1 MPYAMKKKTLLLFVL
16 GLVTLSFTIVSFTRA
31 KENPDKDKLL
41 IEIISYVLT
50 RGHYSPS
57 QLDDTFSENVFM
69 NYIEALDGRHRFFLQ
84 ADINNFT
91 TYKYKLDDE
100 IKNTKSDFFTKTY
113 DKYLQRLNQVK
124 AFYPELLE
132 KPFDFSKNETID
144 FDYKN
149 MGYSPSLSE
158 LKKRWRK
165 NFKFDVLRV
174 YADKKESELLKQ
186 EEDSTYVPLSDKE
199 LEIASREVVKEDM
212 ERFYESREDLERKD
226 FFSVY
231 VNAIALQ
238 FDPHT
243 TYFAP
248 EDKDR
253 FDMGISGKF
262 EGIGA
267 RLQKKNQQIEIVEV
281 ISGGPVWRDQLLEP
295 GDRILKVAQV
305 DSSPVDIVGMR
316 LDDVIKL
323 IKGPKGTQVFLTVKR
338 VDGTIEEVVIT
349 RDVIELEEA
358 FAKSTLIKKDGKKY
372 GLIFLPKFYI
382 DFDDYNQ
389 RNAASDVRKE
399 IEKLKKEG
407 IEGLIMD
414 LRGNGG
420 GSLQTVVDMTGF
432 FIDQGPVVQVKS
444 TGGQKQVL
452 KDKEAG
458 VAWDGPLVVMVNGFS
473 ASASE
478 ILAAALQ
485 DYKRA
490 VILGSKQTYGK
501 GTVQNIID
509 LNKIIAGNSYGDL
522 GAMKITTDKF
532 YRINGGSTQ
541 LEGVKSD
548 IVFPDRYA
556 MIETGEK
563 DQDNP
568 LSWDQISSVNFTPW
582 TNPVN
587 YDYIE
592 ERSKKRMAESS
603 FIQLINEQAAWI
615 KAQQND
621 YEYSLNYENFVDD
634 IEMTEAQTKKFN
646 VLSDYHSSLEFAP
659 ASLDLKQMGQDEE
672 LQEKR
677 KRWEESLGK
686 DLYVNEAVEILEDM
700 YLPNAIHRKKVAQVK
715 Q

>member
-1 MPYAMKKKTLLLFVL
+1 MKKHTLLLSAL
-16 GLVTLSFTIVSFTRA
+16 GIALLSFTIFSFTRA

-57 QLDDTFSENVFM
+57 EMDDTFSENVFI

-84 ADINNFT
+84 TDINNFKT
-91 TYKYKLDDE
+91 FKYKLDDE
-100 IKNTKSDFFTKTY
+100 IKNTKIDFFTKTY

-124 AFYPELLE
+124 EFYPGLLE
-132 KPFDFSKNETID
+132 KPFDFSQEETID

-149 MGYSPSLSE
+149 MGYAPSLSE
-158 LKKRWRK
+158 LKKLWRK
-165 NFKFDVLRV
+165 YLKFDVLRV
-174 YADKKESELLKQ
+174 YADKKETEIQKQ
-186 EEDSTYVPLSDKE
+186 EDDPAYEPISDKE
-199 LEIASREVVKEDM
+199 LEEASREVVKEDM
-212 ERFYESREDLERKD
+212 ERFYESREDLDRKD

-281 ISGGPVWRDQLLEP
+281 ISGGPVWRGQLLEP

-305 DSSPVDIVGMR
+305 DSPPVDIVGMR

-358 FAKSTLIKKDGKKY
+358 FAKSTLIEKEGKKY
-372 GLIFLPKFYI
+372 GLIYLPKFYI
-382 DFDDYNQ
+382 DFNDYNQ
-389 RNAASDVRKE
+389 RNAASDVKKE
-399 IEKLKKEG
+399 IDKLKKEG

-432 FIDQGPVVQVKS
+432 FIDEGPVVQVKS

-452 KDKEAG
+452 KDREAG
-458 VAWDGPLVVMVNGFS
+458 VAWDGPLVVMVNAFS

-532 YRINGGSTQ
+532 YRVNGGSTQ
-541 LEGVKSD
+541 LEGVKSN
-548 IVFPDRYA
+548 IVFPDRYSL
-556 MIETGEK
+556 IETGEK

-568 LSWDQISSVNFTPW
+568 LSWDMISSVNYSPW
-582 TNPVN
+582 PQAVN
-587 YDYIE
+587 YDYVE
-592 ERSKKRMAESS
+592 ERSHKRMTESS
-603 FIQLINEQAAWI
+603 FIQLINEQAQWV
-615 KAQQND
+615 KAQQDD
-621 YEYSLNYENFVDD
+621 YEYSLNYNNFIND
-634 IEMTEAQTKKFN
+634 IEQTEAQTKKFN
-646 VLSDYHSSLEFAP
+646 ALSEYRSTLEFAP
-659 ASLDLKQMGQDEE
+659 SQSDLKEINQDEE
-672 LQEKR
+672 LKEKR
-677 KRWEESLGK
+677 KRWEENLGK
-686 DLYVNEAVEILEDM
+686 DLYVNEAVEILEDL
-700 YLPNAIHRKKVAQVK
+700 YLPNRMQQKKVAQIK

>member
-1 MPYAMKKKTLLLFVL
+1 MSAL
-16 GLVTLSFTIVSFTRA
+16 GIITLSFTVFSFKRA

-57 QLDDTFSENVFM
+57 EMNDTFSENVFM

-84 ADINNFT
+84 ADINNFE

-100 IKNTKSDFFTKTY
+100 IKNTKIDFFTVTY

-124 AFYPELLE
+124 IFYPELLE
-132 KPFDFSKNETID
+132 KPFDFSKKETID
-144 FDYKN
+144 FDFKN
-149 MGYSPSLSE
+149 MGYAPSLSE
-158 LKKRWRK
+158 LKKLWRK
-165 NFKFDVLRV
+165 YFKFDVLRV
-174 YADKKESELLKQ
+174 YVDKKETELQKK
-186 EEDSTYVPLSDKE
+186 EDDSDYVPLSDVE
-199 LEIASREVVKEDM
+199 LEKAARAVIKEDM
-212 ERFYESREDLERKD
+212 ERFYESREDLDRKD

-231 VNAIALQ
+231 INAIALQ

-305 DSSPVDIVGMR
+305 DSAPVDIVGMR

-338 VDGTIEEVVIT
+338 VDGSIEEVIIT

-358 FAKSTLIKKDGKKY
+358 FAKSTLIEKEGKKY
-372 GLIFLPKFYI
+372 GLIYLPKFYI

-389 RNAASDVRKE
+389 RNAANDVKKE
-399 IEKLKKEG
+399 IEKLKSEG

-432 FIDQGPVVQVKS
+432 FIDEGPVVQVKS
-444 TGGQKQVL
+444 TGGQKQIL
-452 KDKEAG
+452 KDRDAG
-458 VAWDGPLVVMVNGFS
+458 VSWEGPLVVMVNSFS

-541 LEGVKSD
+541 LEGVKSN
-548 IVFPDRYA
+548 IVFPDRYSF
-556 MIETGEK
+556 IETGEK

-568 LSWDQISSVNFTPW
+568 LSWDQISSVNYAPW
-582 TNPVN
+582 SQPVN

-592 ERSKKRMAESS
+592 ERSQKRMAESS
-603 FIQLINEQAAWI
+603 FIQLINEQAQWV

-621 YEYSLNYENFVDD
+621 YEYSLNYENFVSD
-634 IEMTEAQTKKFN
+634 IEQTEEQTKKFN
-646 VLSDYHSSLEFAP
+646 VLSEYQSTLEFAP
-659 ASLDLKQMGQDEE
+659 STSDLIEINQDSERKE
-672 LQEKR
+672 NR
-677 KRWEESLGK
+677 KRWEKSLGK
-686 DLYVNEAVEILEDM
+686 DMYVNEAVEILEDL
-700 YLPNAIHRKKVAQVK
+700 YLPNAMQQKKVAQVK
-715 Q
+715 K

>member
-1 MPYAMKKKTLLLFVL
+1 MKKKTLLLFVL

-100 IKNTKSDFFTKTY
+100 IKNTKIDFFTKTY

-144 FDYKN
+144 FDYEN

-186 EEDSTYVPLSDKE
+186 EEDSTYVPLNDKE

-556 MIETGEK
+556 LIETGEK

-582 TNPVN
+582 TSPVN

-646 VLSDYHSSLEFAP
+646 VLSDYQSSLEFAP
-659 ASLDLKQMGQDEE
+659 SSLDLKQMGQDEE